1 MSVLAH
7 VILGGNLQNEPA
19 ATQALAFILNQE
31 PAMILAICRM
41 LDIEFDPGRVT
52 AEEVDDGSRVDLT
65 IYDSEGEA
73 RILIENK
80 FWAGLTDSQPIS
92 YIDKLPEKQ
101 SALVFIVPD
110 KRMPTI
116 WSEIK
121 HRCNDRQ
128 RNFLINKEE
137 GVIFQAQVTNE
148 NLLSKNLFL
157 TSWKHTLSQLSD
169 QADHAGNEQRKRD
182 ILQLRGLTNKI
193 DGEAFL
199 PLNQNEVSDQ
209 QTARRIMNYVD
220 LIDAII
226 NKLKDERIA
235 EVKNMRSSSGFKD
248 PYFGR
253 YFILHRR
260 FLVWL
265 GLSFKHWKVWGITPL
280 WLTFDEANV
289 KKSDKNKFYWND
301 GKPAYK
307 RIERI
312 LKDPMIE
319 KEGDY
324 LYKPILLKIGSE
336 RENVVRD
343 AASSIVEM
351 AEKLNQ
357 YYYADR
363 PID

>member
-80 FWAGLTDSQPIS
+80 FEAGLTDSQPIS
-92 YIDKLPEKQ
+92 YIDKLPKKQ
-101 SALVFIVPD
+101 SALFFIVPE
-110 KRMPTI
+110 KLMSTI
-116 WSEIK
+116 WNK
-121 HRCNDRQ
+121 LKFRCNDRQ
-128 RNFLINKEE
+128 RNFVSDKEE
-137 GVIFQAQVTNE
+137 GVIFQAQVANK
-148 NLLSKNLFL
+148 NLSRKNLFL
-157 TSWKHTLSQLSD
+157 TSWRHILSQLSE
-169 QADHAGNEQRKRD
+169 QADSMGNKQIKQD
-182 ILQLRGLTNKI
+182 ILQLRGLTDKI

-199 PLNQNEVSDQ
+199 PLREDEVSDQ
-209 QTARRIMNYVD
+209 QVARRIINYVS
-220 LIDAII
+220 LIDEII
-226 NKLKDERIA
+226 LKVGGVVETKIIYPSTVF
-235 EVKNMRSSSGFKD
+235 EE
-248 PYFGR
+248 PYLGR
-253 YFILHRR
+253 NFVLHRR
-260 FLVWL
+260 FLVRL
-265 GLSFKHWKVWGITPL
+265 GLSFKHWKEWGKTPL
-280 WLTFDEANV
+280 WLTFDKSNV
-289 KKSDKNKFYWND
+289 NKREENRFLWNN
-301 GKPAYK
+301 GKPGYK

-336 RENVVRD
+336 RGNVVRD